1 MLVEASEEFQ
11 GKLYW
16 SVGLV
21 IVGSTGIHPGCG
33 SRSID
38 DQRGESIFA
47 KIIYYQLL
55 ISTSSW

>member
-33 SRSID
+33 GRSVD
-38 DQRGESIFA
+38 DQRGKSIFT
-47 KIIYYQLL
+47 KRIH
-55 ISTSSW
+55 